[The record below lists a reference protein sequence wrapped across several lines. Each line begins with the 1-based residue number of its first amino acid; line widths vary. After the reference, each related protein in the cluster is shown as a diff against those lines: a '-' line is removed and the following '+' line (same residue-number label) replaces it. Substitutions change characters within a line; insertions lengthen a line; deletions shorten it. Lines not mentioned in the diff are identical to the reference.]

1 MKSMKRILFINDE
14 MTIGGV
20 ETVLLT
26 VLKYIDFSKYNVDLL
41 LDYKTERDGICID
54 EKVNVMYVY
63 GEKKHSAF
71 GKFSR
76 YCRALMKELYP
87 VKARKIISKGNY
99 DCVIDFKGASL
110 SYLRG
115 LKCPTV
121 FWNHK
126 DFSIETNPYERRF
139 VEVYGK
145 TPAGKFKLHFL
156 KKNIR
161 VCTHIVC
168 ISNTMKQHFAERFGY
183 EHKVQVIYNA
193 IDSLSIVSKSHQQ
206 IDDLPVKT
214 KFTFCCVSRITEGKG
229 IERLLHA
236 VKRLNDLG
244 YVFSMV
250 IVGDG
255 DKIDEILALK
265 EQLGLINVYFTG
277 RKENP
282 YPYYVYADVVILPS
296 ENEAAPLVVSEAII
310 LKKALIATNVGS
322 VAEMLDHSKYG
333 LLVPSSEDGIFEGM
347 KQMLSSPELVQK
359 YEAASE
365 QSELKFG
372 LEKVMDTIER
382 FLDAITEQEGC
393 IDEAT
398 KDS

>member
-1 MKSMKRILFINDE
+1 MFSCRDVAYRHLLIKKENTMLDIKRIREN
-14 MTIGGV
+14 
-20 ETVLLT
+20 
-26 VLKYIDFSKYNVDLL
+26 
-41 LDYKTERDGICID
+41 TE
-54 EKVNVMYVY
+54 E
-63 GEKKHSAF
+63 
-71 GKFSR
+71 
-76 YCRALMKELYP
+76 
-87 VKARKIISKGNY
+87 VKAALKR
-99 DCVIDFKGASL
+99 
-110 SYLRG
+110 RG
-115 LKCPTV
+115 T
-121 FWNHK
+121 
-126 DFSIETNPYERRF
+126 DYS
-139 VEVYGK
+139 
-145 TPAGKFKLHFL
+145 
-156 KKNIR
+156 
-161 VCTHIVC
+161 
-168 ISNTMKQHFAERFGY
+168 
-183 EHKVQVIYNA
+183 
-193 IDSLSIVSKSHQQ
+193 
-206 IDDLPVKT
+206 
-214 KFTFCCVSRITEGKG
+214 
-229 IERLLHA
+229 
-236 VKRLNDLG
+236 
-244 YVFSMV
+244 
-250 IVGDG
+250 

-282 YPYYVYADVVILPS
+282 YPYYDYADVVILPS

-333 LLVPSSEDGIFEGM
+333 LLIPSSEDGIFEGM